1 MTDQLQMLLRQL
13 TIPQRISIAVA
24 AFASLLLLAGFVMWA
39 GKPDL
44 QPAFTK
50 LTTEQAGTVSEA
62 LRGAKIQFEMTDGGA
77 TILVPAGSV
86 AAARVAAGGAGY
98 SGDGATGFEIFDSQQ
113 FGASEF
119 DQQVAYQRAIEGK
132 LRNTI
137 GAMQGV
143 AEVQVSVVAAQ
154 RGLFADQ
161 DRPAS
166 ASVNLRMQSGSPD
179 AGMVRGIVSTVA
191 AAVAGLSPDAV
202 TVVDDKGRVLAGPAL
217 AEGGDAMAI
226 QSNVERGLAAKV
238 QALVDQALGA
248 GHASVAV
255 SAQLDLDKVEK
266 QVTTVKPIDVNNW
279 TPTSV
284 QTTKERY
291 GADGGAGAG
300 GIPGS
305 GSNVPG
311 LPTYPG
317 TVVTPSPSPG
327 ASAAPS
333 SSPSASA
340 SPAATDSSG
349 TAGYVKDQQT
359 VNYANSQT
367 IEKIIQQPGAIQRL
381 SVAVLLDQAAMGSI
395 SAENLK
401 TSIEA
406 AIGADVTRGDNISV
420 AAVPFAATTP
430 VGGNS
435 GPALV
440 ETIGGTVGSAVG
452 GLIALVLVFLVWR
465 NMKAL
470 RRRADEMQILTAGPS
485 NQALLESGYGSNGAA
500 ASIAPLPEFGD
511 TPQAKIQERLRI
523 VADEKPEE
531 IVGLVNSWLRTDGRS
546 QR

>member
-50 LTTEQAGTVSEA
+50 LTTDQAGTVSEA
-62 LRGAKIQFEMTDGGA
+62 LRGAKIQFELTDGGA
-77 TILVPAGSV
+77 TILVPAGSM
-86 AAARVAAGGAGY
+86 AAARVAAGQAGY
-98 SGDGATGFEIFDSQQ
+98 TNGAATGFEIFDNQQ

-143 AEVQVSVVAAQ
+143 SEVQVSVVAAQ
-154 RGLFADQ
+154 KGLFSDQ

-166 ASVNLRMQSGSPD
+166 ASVNLRMLSGSAD
-179 AGMVRGIVSTVA
+179 ASMVRGIVSTVA

-217 AEGGDAMAI
+217 AEGGDSMAI
-226 QSNVERGLAAKV
+226 QANVERGLATKV
-238 QALVDQALGA
+238 QALVDQALGP

-255 SAQLDLDKVEK
+255 SAQLDLNKVEK
-266 QVTTVKPIDVNNW
+266 QVTTVLPITTGNW

-284 QTTKERY
+284 QQSQERY
-291 GADGGAGAG
+291 GADGGAGAA

-317 TVVTPSPSPG
+317 TIVTPGASPG
-327 ASAAPS
+327 ASGAPA
-333 SSPSASA
+333 SSPAGSPGASGA
-340 SPAATDSSG
+340 VPA
-349 TAGYVKDQQT
+349 YLKEQQT

-381 SVAVLLDQAAMGSI
+381 SVAVLLDQGAMGSI
-395 SAENLK
+395 SVVNLQS
-401 TSIEA
+401 SIEA
-406 AIGADVTRGDNISV
+406 AIGADKARGDNISV
-420 AAVPFAATTP
+420 AAVPFAVAAAVSP
-430 VGGNS
+430 NAGGGIMDS
-435 GPALV
+435 
-440 ETIGGTVGSAVG
+440 IGGTVGSVVG
-452 GLIALVLVFLVWR
+452 GLVALILVFLVWR
-465 NMKAL
+465 NLKAL
-470 RRRADEMQILTAGPS
+470 RRRADDMQLLTAGPA
-485 NQALLESGYGSNGAA
+485 NQALLQAGYSSTGAA
-500 ASIAPLPEFGD
+500 AQIAPFPEFGE
-511 TPQAKIQERLRI
+511 TAQAKIQERLRI

-531 IVGLVNSWLRTDGRS
+531 IVGLVNTWLRTDGKS
-546 QR
+546 AQ

>member
-1 MTDQLQMLLRQL
+1 MTEQLQMLLRQL

-50 LTTEQAGTVSEA
+50 LTTDQAGTVSEA
-62 LRGAKIQFEMTDGGA
+62 LRSAKIQFELTDGGA
-77 TILVPAGSV
+77 TILVPTGSM
-86 AAARVAAGGAGY
+86 AAARVAAGQAGY
-98 SGDGATGFEIFDSQQ
+98 TNGAATGFEIFDNQQ

-143 AEVQVSVVAAQ
+143 SEVQVSVVAAQ
-154 RGLFADQ
+154 KGLFSDQ

-166 ASVNLRMQSGSPD
+166 ASVNLRMLSGSAD
-179 AGMVRGIVSTVA
+179 ASMVRGIVSTVA

-226 QSNVERGLAAKV
+226 QSNVERGLASKV
-238 QALVDQALGA
+238 QALVDQALGP

-255 SAQLDLDKVEK
+255 SAQLDLNKVEK
-266 QVTTVKPIDVNNW
+266 QVTTVLPINTGNW

-284 QTTKERY
+284 QQTQERY
-291 GADGGAGAG
+291 GADGGAGAA

-317 TVVTPSPSPG
+317 TIVTPGASGAPG
-327 ASAAPS
+327 ASAAPV
-333 SSPSASA
+333 SSPGASGVA
-340 SPAATDSSG
+340 PA
-349 TAGYVKDQQT
+349 YLKEQQT

-395 SAENLK
+395 SVVNLQS
-401 TSIEA
+401 SIEA
-406 AIGADVTRGDNISV
+406 AIGADKTRGDNISV
-420 AAVPFAATTP
+420 AAVPFAAAAAITP
-430 VGGNS
+430 NAGGGIMDS
-435 GPALV
+435 
-440 ETIGGTVGSAVG
+440 IGGTVGSVIG
-452 GLIALVLVFLVWR
+452 GLVALILVFLVWR
-465 NMKAL
+465 NLKAL
-470 RRRADEMQILTAGPS
+470 RRRADDMQLLTAGPA
-485 NQALLESGYGSNGAA
+485 NQALLQAGYSSTGAA
-500 ASIAPLPEFGD
+500 AQIAPLPEFGE
-511 TPQAKIQERLRI
+511 TAQAKIQERLRI

-531 IVGLVNSWLRTDGRS
+531 IVGLVNSWLRTDGKAA
-546 QR
+546 Q

>member
-1 MTDQLQMLLRQL
+1 MTEQLQMLLRQL

-50 LTTEQAGTVSEA
+50 LTTDQAGTVSEA
-62 LRGAKIQFEMTDGGA
+62 LRSAKIQFELTDGGA
-77 TILVPAGSV
+77 TILVPAGSM
-86 AAARVAAGGAGY
+86 AAARVAAGQAGY
-98 SGDGATGFEIFDSQQ
+98 TNGAATGFEIFDNQQ

-143 AEVQVSVVAAQ
+143 SEVQVSVVAAQ
-154 RGLFADQ
+154 KGLFSDQ

-166 ASVNLRMQSGSPD
+166 ASVNLRMLSGSAD
-179 AGMVRGIVSTVA
+179 ASMVRGIVSTVA

-217 AEGGDAMAI
+217 AEGGDSMAI
-226 QSNVERGLAAKV
+226 QSNVERGLASKV
-238 QALVDQALGA
+238 QALVDQALGP

-255 SAQLDLDKVEK
+255 SAQLDLNKVEK
-266 QVTTVKPIDVNNW
+266 QVTTVLPINTGNW

-284 QTTKERY
+284 QQSQERY

-317 TVVTPSPSPG
+317 TIVTPGASGAPG
-327 ASAAPS
+327 ASAAPIS
-333 SSPSASA
+333 
-340 SPAATDSSG
+340 SPAASG
-349 TAGYVKDQQT
+349 AAPAYLKEQQT

-367 IEKIIQQPGAIQRL
+367 IEKILQQPGAIQRL

-395 SAENLK
+395 SVVNLQS
-401 TSIEA
+401 SIEA
-406 AIGADVTRGDNISV
+406 AIGADKARGDNISV
-420 AAVPFAATTP
+420 AAVPFAAAVALTP
-430 VGGNS
+430 NAGGGVMDS
-435 GPALV
+435 
-440 ETIGGTVGSAVG
+440 IGGTVGSVIG
-452 GLIALVLVFLVWR
+452 GLVALILVFLVWR
-465 NMKAL
+465 NLKAL
-470 RRRADEMQILTAGPS
+470 RRRADDMQLLTAGPA
-485 NQALLESGYGSNGAA
+485 NQALLQAGYSSTGAA
-500 ASIAPLPEFGD
+500 AQIAPLPEFGE
-511 TPQAKIQERLRI
+511 TAQAKIQERLRI

-531 IVGLVNSWLRTDGRS
+531 IVGLVNSWLRTDGKS
-546 QR
+546 AQ